1 MRQDC
6 HSTVGTE
13 FMFPPRD
20 IAKLVME
27 NPDPRAVLMSA
38 ALSVACCMLHVI
50 NKPDPLPVACCT

>member
-1 MRQDC
+1 MLVRQDC

-38 ALSVACCMLHVI
+38 AL
-50 NKPDPLPVACCT
+50 PVACCLLPVARDK